1 MPCLL
6 PLACLTVRRTPA
18 DRRRPATCT
27 VAAIATNR
35 DGIVAIEPL
44 RHEMDGPVAATR
56 RGDNVRLVKGGTI
69 DAGGFG
75 DGG

>member
-1 MPCLL
+1 
-6 PLACLTVRRTPA
+6 
-18 DRRRPATCT
+18 
-27 VAAIATNR
+27 
-35 DGIVAIEPL
+35 
-44 RHEMDGPVAATR
+44 MDGPVAATR